1 MESATDK
8 VISPLQD
15 LEDSLHPLVNYIII
29 PLFAFAN
36 AGILFQ
42 GMNFSALYSGVGL
55 AVICGLVVGK
65 FAGVFLFSWL
75 TIKMNLA
82 PKPDGCNWKM
92 IGGVSMLAGIGFT
105 VSLFIANLSF
115 GSMGVHGH
123 ELLNDAKLGILV
135 GSLLSGLL
143 GYTYLSR
150 VLPKCVEEDE
160 D

>member
-1 MESATDK
+1 MANVMWMNNSSDTNA
-8 VISPLQD
+8 SPTGD
-15 LEDSLHPLVNYIII
+15 RSIWTG
-29 PLFAFAN
+29 AN
-36 AGILFQ
+36 VWI
-42 GMNFSALYSGVGL
+42 
-55 AVICGLVVGK
+55 
-65 FAGVFLFSWL
+65 

-115 GSMGVHGH
+115 GSMGGHGH

-150 VLPKCVEEDE
+150 VLPKSVEEDE

>member
-1 MESATDK
+1 MPKVKMTVGNLLTMEYKWSR
-8 VISPLQD
+8 
-15 LEDSLHPLVNYIII
+15 
-29 PLFAFAN
+29 
-36 AGILFQ
+36 
-42 GMNFSALYSGVGL
+42 
-55 AVICGLVVGK
+55 
-65 FAGVFLFSWL
+65 
-75 TIKMNLA
+75 
-82 PKPDGCNWKM
+82 M

-150 VLPKCVEEDE
+150 VLPKSVEEDE